1 MKTIQK
7 MYEHLN
13 WANQRILETLQSIED
28 KNQEVNRLFFHILL
42 AEKVWITRLRGLDST
57 RLPIWSEVDIEDC
70 AELVMQNKESL
81 TRFLTNLSNTDLN
94 KLISYTNSKGKE
106 FKNSVRDILTHV
118 ALHGQYHRGQIN
130 SRLRADGFEPANI
143 DFITFVR

>member
-7 MYEHLN
+7 MFEHLN
-13 WANQRILETLQSIED
+13 WANQRILETLNSIED
-28 KNQEVNRLFFHILL
+28 ENKEVRRLFSHILF
-42 AEKVWITRLRGLDST
+42 AEKVWITRLQGLDSSS
-57 RLPIWSEVDIEDC
+57 LPLWSDVDIEDC
-70 AELVMQNKESL
+70 SALIKHNETSSTVLFTK
-81 TRFLTNLSNTDLN
+81 LSTIDLD
-94 KLISYTNSKGKE
+94 KLISYKNSKGTD

-130 SRLRADGFEPANI
+130 TRLRGDGFEPANV

>member
-13 WANQRILETLQSIED
+13 WANQRILETLQSIGDE
-28 KNQEVNRLFFHILL
+28 NQDVFRLFSHILL
-42 AEKVWITRLRGLDST
+42 AEKVWITRLHGLDSS
-57 RLPIWSEVDIEDC
+57 RLPIWSDVDIEVC
-70 AELVMQNKESL
+70 TELVIQNEESL
-81 TRFLTNLSNTDLN
+81 TTFLTNLANTDLD

-106 FKNSVRDILTHV
+106 FKNSVRDVLTHI

-130 SRLRADGFEPANI
+130 SRLRAEGIEPVNI

>member
-13 WANQRILETLQSIED
+13 WANQLILETLQSIED
-28 KNQEVNRLFFHILL
+28 KNQEVSRLFSHILL
-42 AEKVWITRLRGLDST
+42 AEKVWITRLRGLDSS
-57 RLPIWSEVDIEDC
+57 RLPIWSEVDIEVC
-70 AELVMQNKESL
+70 AELVMHNKESL
-81 TRFLTNLSNTDLN
+81 TTFLTNSSNTDLD

-130 SRLRADGFEPANI
+130 SRLRSDGFEPANI

>member
-1 MKTIQK
+1 

-28 KNQEVNRLFFHILL
+28 ENQDVIRLFSHILF
-42 AEKVWITRLRGLDST
+42 AEKVWITRLRGLDSS
-57 RLPIWSEVDIEDC
+57 RQPIWSEVDIEVCTD
-70 AELVMQNKESL
+70 LVKQNKESL
-81 TRFLTNLSNTDLN
+81 TTFLTNLSNTDLD

-106 FKNSVRDILTHV
+106 FKSSVRNILTHV

-130 SRLRADGFEPANI
+130 SRLRADGFEPVNI